1 MIDTGSLTP
10 EPATAEPR
18 EVGKLQR
25 SPWRTKAKAAVSA
38 WLAQWGVVVT
48 VFTSI
53 LLFVGKCG
61 IDIQHDRLK
70 ADFDRL
76 GERIDST
83 SNTLNEKVDDISTA
97 LSRRI
102 DGMNTALSRRI
113 DGVNAALTQRI
124 DGQTELLNE
133 RIDARTRLLDQKIES
148 QSVLLTKELKRV
160 EAQLGA
166 RIDRIESAQRQ
177 SVPATLPNRS
187 SADGADGVRFTGP
200 P

>member
-10 EPATAEPR
+10 EPTTAEPR
-18 EVGKLQR
+18 EVGKLEQ

-38 WLAQWGVVVT
+38 WLAQWGVLVTVVT
-48 VFTSI
+48 AI

-61 IDIQHDRLK
+61 MDIQRDRLK

-76 GERIDST
+76 GDRIDGT
-83 SNTLNEKVDDISTA
+83 SNTLNEK
-97 LSRRI
+97 I
-102 DGMNTALSRRI
+102 DGVNTALTQRI

-187 SADGADGVRFTGP
+187 SADGAVGVRFTGP